1 MDGDS
6 EKNEKIVGPED
17 DLPDSGNILQSSRIR
32 RLIPSCNGMD
42 RLILGNG
49 FNLLFHVCPIFWLI
63 LFAKSK

>member
-6 EKNEKIVGPED
+6 EKNEKTFGSED
-17 DLPDSGNILQSSRIR
+17 DLPDSGNILQSSRLR
-32 RLIPSCNGMD
+32 CLIPRSDAMD
-42 RLILGNG
+42 GVFLGNR